1 MKQKIIMI
9 LSGLGVAGFLGKD
22 KITEFIKEKAPTEQS
37 APATESSAP
46 AESAYVDT
54 ILQKSMENIAHAG
67 ENNAKS
73 DSIIVT
79 KVEKTAKNIEVLNKE
94 VKVLKKENNELR
106 KRLNDTDGDVDK
118 HFGLLPISTEAI
130 SE

>member
-1 MKQKIIMI
+1 MII
-9 LSGLGVAGFLGKD
+9 SGIAAIGFLGKNQIMEMKNKYISSD
-22 KITEFIKEKAPTEQS
+22 TVIESSTQ
-37 APATESSAP
+37 TESI
-46 AESAYVDT
+46 YVDT
-54 ILQKSMENIAHAG
+54 ILQKSMENVAHAG

-106 KRLNDTDGDVDK
+106 KRLNDTDGAVDK

-130 SE
+130 PE

>member
-9 LSGLGVAGFLGKD
+9 VSGIVAIGFLGKNQIMEMKNKYIPSD
-22 KITEFIKEKAPTEQS
+22 TV
-37 APATESSAP
+37 APAAESSAP

-54 ILQKSMENIAHAG
+54 ILQKSMENVAHAG

-79 KVEKTAKNIEVLNKE
+79 KVEKTAKSIEVLNKE

-106 KRLNDTDGDVDK
+106 KRLNDTDGTVDK

-130 SE
+130 PE